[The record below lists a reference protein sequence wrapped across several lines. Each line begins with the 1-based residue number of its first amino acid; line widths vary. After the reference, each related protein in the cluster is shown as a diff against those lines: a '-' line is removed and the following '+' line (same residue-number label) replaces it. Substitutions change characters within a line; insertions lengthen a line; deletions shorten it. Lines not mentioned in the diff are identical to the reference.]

1 MVDGGQVLF
10 MDNGDHTYQ
19 EAMAMTGQ
27 GVASGPV
34 HLVRVPAEGGDPELV
49 EISGLTHGTQ
59 TNLPAFDPERALAVG
74 YDSGNGVLAAFDLG
88 AGGLTPRWRRALGT
102 SMHLVRFPDT
112 GELIVNDRHDG
123 EEDVVVLDI
132 ETGEER
138 ARAAQAA
145 RSSRSSSPP
154 STTTRPS
161 GTAPSPPWPASPR
174 FDTAGEG
181 DQRPCRPDRGPP
193 SLGGRSPPGG
203 QHMLGWVADVEKA
216 TLENTNFRTVL
227 FTGEHTQLTV
237 MSIEPG
243 GEIGWEAHHDIDQ
256 FLRIEQ
262 GTGRAEFGSTE
273 DRVEETHEVEDDW
286 AIIIP
291 AGVWHNVVNTG
302 SEALKVYSLY
312 SPPEHPDG
320 TVHVTKAEADA
331 AEAEHGH

>member
-1 MVDGGQVLF
+1 
-10 MDNGDHTYQ
+10 
-19 EAMAMTGQ
+19 
-27 GVASGPV
+27 
-34 HLVRVPAEGGDPELV
+34 
-49 EISGLTHGTQ
+49 
-59 TNLPAFDPERALAVG
+59 
-74 YDSGNGVLAAFDLG
+74 
-88 AGGLTPRWRRALGT
+88 
-102 SMHLVRFPDT
+102 
-112 GELIVNDRHDG
+112 
-123 EEDVVVLDI
+123 
-132 ETGEER
+132 
-138 ARAAQAA
+138 
-145 RSSRSSSPP
+145 
-154 STTTRPS
+154 
-161 GTAPSPPWPASPR
+161 
-174 FDTAGEG
+174 
-181 DQRPCRPDRGPP
+181 
-193 SLGGRSPPGG
+193 
-203 QHMLGWVADVEKA
+203 MLGWVADVEKA

-262 GTGRAEFGSTE
+262 GTGRVEFGSTE